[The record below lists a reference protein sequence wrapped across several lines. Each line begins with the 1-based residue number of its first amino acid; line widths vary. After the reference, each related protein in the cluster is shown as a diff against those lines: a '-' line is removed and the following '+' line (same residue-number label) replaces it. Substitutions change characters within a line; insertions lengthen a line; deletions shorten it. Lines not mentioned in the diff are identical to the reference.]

1 MAKQPDHSVV
11 SRARVTRRVITG
23 IALGLPLGAAC
34 SLTLSLDETKACASD
49 SDCMY
54 TTGQGSCVDGFCA
67 APGGGSE
74 TETVDPTTGPDDS
87 GTTTAGEATTTT
99 ADDDSTTTGVMGCAL
114 NSECMDDQRCSEA
127 GTCVNLLSAECTI
140 LEWPDDERDN
150 VEFLGSIMPTSPPF
164 DELVQPLENAFQLAV
179 EDFNNHASLQG
190 GQKIAWVGCDS
201 TAGAATAVTAAE
213 HLRDNV
219 GVHAIVGPVFSEAV
233 REVAESVTVPAD
245 IFVISPT
252 ASAPSLSNFD
262 DDNLV
267 WRVTPNDQ
275 YQGNAIIDRFTG
287 DLGIDPSA
295 SRVLV
300 LNKDD
305 AYGNELRDFIGADL
319 SAYFDNIVFIPYE
332 PPQNFASE
340 EDLLASYG
348 EVLASALTE
357 DGVTSAGAYANPE
370 DHYTH
375 IIVIGTSE
383 VQALITSY
391 FGLWAQNY
399 YLMNPAIPL
408 PLITI
413 SHGAVPI
420 MERIVGDIGTIPG
433 TEPLVPLRP
442 VLFGNMRGTSPDIF
456 DPENFDAFNFR
467 YQVRFNDQEALTS
480 SSLSYDAA
488 LAAMFSMVTVPA
500 GEPITG
506 TAIANGMASL
516 NDPEGT
522 PISFGDLVGVFIQ
535 DARNELAAGNT
546 VDLQGVSG
554 ALNWDPSNG
563 EIRAAVLGWNLAGT
577 DAMPI
582 LSPFCLYSLDPEPAF
597 TGTWVNLATGMP
609 PCG

>member
-1 MAKQPDHSVV
+1 MAKQPDHPVV
-11 SRARVTRRVITG
+11 SRARVIRRVITG
-23 IALGLPLGAAC
+23 IAVGLPLGAAC
-34 SLTLSLDETKACASD
+34 SLTLNLDETKACASD
-49 SDCMY
+49 GDCMY
-54 TTGQGSCVDGFCA
+54 TTGQGSCVDGFCV

-74 TETVDPTTGPDDS
+74 TETIDPTTGPDDS
-87 GTTTAGEATTTT
+87 GTTTEGEATTT
-99 ADDDSTTTGVMGCAL
+99 ADEDSTTTGVVGCAL

-140 LEWPDDERDN
+140 LEWPDDGRDN
-150 VEFLGSIMPTSPPF
+150 VEFIGSIMPTSPPF

-179 EDFNNHASLQG
+179 EDFNDHASLQG
-190 GQKIAWVGCDS
+190 GQKVAWVGCDS

-213 HLRDNV
+213 HLRDNA

-233 REVAESVTVPAD
+233 REVAQNVTVPAD

-287 DLGIDPSA
+287 DLGIDPAA

-300 LNKDD
+300 LNKGD

-332 PPQNFASE
+332 PPQNFTSD

-375 IIVIGTSE
+375 IIIIGTSE
-383 VQALITSY
+383 VQALLTSY

-413 SHGAVPI
+413 SHGAVPT
-420 MERIVGDIGTIPG
+420 MEQIVSEIGTIEG
-433 TEPLVPLRP
+433 TAPLVPLRP
-442 VLFGNMRGTSPDIF
+442 LLFANMRGTSPDIF

-488 LAAMFSMVTVPA
+488 LAAMFSMVTVPE
-500 GEPITG
+500 GEPVTG

-535 DARNELAAGNT
+535 DARNQLAAGNT

-563 EIRAAVLGWNLAGT
+563 EIRAAVLGWNLLGT
-577 DAMPI
+577 DAVPI
-582 LSPFCLYSLDPEPAF
+582 LNPFCLYSLDPEPAF
-597 TGTWVNLATGMP
+597 TGTWVNIATGMP